1 MIKAKIEQLEL
12 VQNLENSL
20 RIDFEAKQAKAA
32 NLESYEIQL
41 AEMQELLET
50 MFRQLPSKTEMD
62 KLLVDVSQTALGA
75 GIDVQLFQPNAEAF
89 HDFYAERPISVRMLG
104 DYHQFGEFVSGVASL
119 PRVVILTM
127 HDIAL
132 RRATDRDVG
141 ANAGDGRLILEGTVK
156 TYRYIDEEEAAA
168 AGRRGECAMMSPS
181 HIKSTLV
188 IMLIVMSSLITA
200 CSGRQDDLN
209 RYIAEVKS
217 RPATPIPPIPPVR
230 TYTPY
235 EYEGLTGRDPFR
247 QSTSEGSDQV
257 TQSGGGKGPRPD
269 LQRPREYLERFELDT
284 LSMVGTFSKETS
296 DWALDS
302 RIRTEWSTGS
312 RSEITSGRITARLT
326 AFRTTRCS

>member
-1 MIKAKIEQLEL
+1 MINELRDLDFNDIGSAPVSVRYVILGFLLVIILGIGYWLLIKAKVEQLEL
-12 VQNLENSL
+12 VQNIENTL

-156 TYRYIDEEEAAA
+156 TYRYIDEDEAEQ
-168 AGRRGECAMMSPS
+168 R
-181 HIKSTLV
+181 
-188 IMLIVMSSLITA
+188 
-200 CSGRQDDLN
+200 
-209 RYIAEVKS
+209 AEASV
-217 RPATPIPPIPPVR
+217 
-230 TYTPY
+230 
-235 EYEGLTGRDPFR
+235 
-247 QSTSEGSDQV
+247 Q
-257 TQSGGGKGPRPD
+257 
-269 LQRPREYLERFELDT
+269 
-284 LSMVGTFSKETS
+284 
-296 DWALDS
+296 
-302 RIRTEWSTGS
+302 
-312 RSEITSGRITARLT
+312 
-326 AFRTTRCS
+326 